1 MLETRQLAIV
11 ASLLFILIFAFSAC
25 NRQHYDLTKKI
36 MKCLDEKKR
45 ASYES
50 RADSLNKKMKSKAK
64 QINSVKAFQRQ
75 EASKVS
81 SANWQLSPHN

>member
-1 MLETRQLAIV
+1 
-11 ASLLFILIFAFSAC
+11 
-25 NRQHYDLTKKI
+25 